1 MIIYIIGSI
10 SAIFLI
16 KWLRAKDPPPVCGI
30 YNQKNKWYFVKFW
43 FLRFM
48 LYLRKRRNQNAK
60 VASGS
65 NAGYGMRSRNSPEDM
80 DKAQTL
86 PNEKPLAVD
95 AVYFNGGNKDGQYL
109 VAATARRQ
117 NNIVQTIL
125 YLRIPEIGFL
135 EIPSLPDTRLQGTE
149 KNAFAAGGLR
159 FDVVEPMQ
167 KWKLSYNGKM
177 RNRTTDKLVDVT
189 FDLEWVAFTKYF
201 DFDTDLHPNAMADA
215 IAREKWSRKYFD
227 VLKSVHQTHYE
238 QFGEI
243 SGTVNISG
251 DEKFI
256 KVDGVRDHSYGN
268 IRDWKYFHRY
278 ALQYCTLE
286 DRTAICVGTI
296 CMPMT
301 MSRLLVGYVLHPDGK
316 MDSVSWCDFE
326 FYDYGE
332 DGKPP
337 KEMTLKFIAGDE
349 TYNMKITVLEA
360 PIFYIGEGRDA
371 KIHERFSTYDVNGQK
386 GWGISEW
393 DYRNKES

>member
-1 MIIYIIGSI
+1 MIIYIIAPI

-16 KWLRAKDPPPVCGI
+16 KWLTAKDPSPVCGI
-30 YNQKNKWYFVKFW
+30 YNQKNKWYFVKFC
-43 FLRFM
+43 FLKFM
-48 LYLRKRRNQNAK
+48 LYLRKKQNQNAQ
-60 VASGS
+60 VTSGS
-65 NAGYGMRSRNSPEDM
+65 NAGYGMRSRNTPEDM
-80 DKAQTL
+80 EKAQTL
-86 PNEKPLAVD
+86 PEEKPLAVD
-95 AVYFNGGNKDGQYL
+95 AVYFNGGNKDGQYV

-149 KNAFAAGGLR
+149 KNAFAAGGLK
-159 FDVVEPMQ
+159 FDVVKPMK

-177 RNRTTDKLVDVT
+177 RNRTTDKLVDVI
-189 FDLEWVAFTKYF
+189 FDLEWEAFTKYF

-238 QFGEI
+238 QFGQI

-251 DEKFI
+251 EEKYI

-296 CMPMT
+296 CMPLT

-316 MDSVSWCDFE
+316 MDSVSWSDFE

-337 KEMTLKFIAGDE
+337 KEMSLEFTAGDE
-349 TYNMKITVLEA
+349 TYNMKITVIEA

-371 KIHERFSTYDVNGQK
+371 KIHERFCTYDVNGQK

>member
-1 MIIYIIGSI
+1 MIIYIIAPI

-16 KWLRAKDPPPVCGI
+16 KWLTAKDPSPVCGI
-30 YNQKNKWYFVKFW
+30 YNQKNKWYFVKFC
-43 FLRFM
+43 FLKFM
-48 LYLRKRRNQNAK
+48 LYLRKKQNQNAQ
-60 VASGS
+60 VTSGS
-65 NAGYGMRSRNSPEDM
+65 NAGYGMRSRNTPEDM
-80 DKAQTL
+80 EKAQTL
-86 PNEKPLAVD
+86 PEDKPLAVD
-95 AVYFNGGNKDGQYL
+95 AVYFNGGNKDGQYV

-149 KNAFAAGGLR
+149 KNAFAAGGLK
-159 FDVVEPMQ
+159 FDVVEPMK

-238 QFGEI
+238 QFGQI

-251 DEKFI
+251 EEKYI

-316 MDSVSWCDFE
+316 MDSVSWSDFE

-337 KEMTLKFIAGDE
+337 KEMSLEFTAGDE
-349 TYNMKITVLEA
+349 TYNMKITVIEA

-371 KIHERFSTYDVNGQK
+371 KIHERFCTYDVNGQK

>member
-1 MIIYIIGSI
+1 
-10 SAIFLI
+10 
-16 KWLRAKDPPPVCGI
+16 
-30 YNQKNKWYFVKFW
+30 
-43 FLRFM
+43 M

-135 EIPSLPDTRLQGTE
+135 EIPSLPDTRLRGTE
-149 KNAFAAGGLR
+149 KNAFAAGGLK
-159 FDVVEPMQ
+159 FDVVEPMK

-189 FDLEWVAFTKYF
+189 FDLEWIAFTKYF

-251 DEKFI
+251 EEKFI
-256 KVDGVRDHSYGN
+256 KIDGVRDHSYGN

-296 CMPMT
+296 CMPIT
-301 MSRLLVGYVLHPDGK
+301 MSRLLVGYVLHPDGDK
-316 MDSVSWCDFE
+316 
-326 FYDYGE
+326 
-332 DGKPP
+332 
-337 KEMTLKFIAGDE
+337 

-371 KIHERFSTYDVNGQK
+371 KIHERFSTYDVNGQT